1 MRPVRTPESTNIYAL
16 PGGNEDNYLY
26 VRETADGLILSDW
39 ELGPEERIM
48 LAGGGRVRLTIV
60 GALVP
65 PVIISVV
72 RPFCRECRAEMGWND
87 DDQAYVCTNEH
98 DSGTAS

>member
-26 VRETADGLILSDW
+26 VRETGGEIHSDW
-39 ELGPEERIM
+39 ELGEAERVM
-48 LAGGGRVRLTIV
+48 LAGGARVRLTLI

-65 PVIISVV
+65 PVILSVC
-72 RPFCRECRAEMGWND
+72 RPFCRECKAEMEWSD
-87 DDQAYVCTNEH
+87 ERQAYGCTCGG
-98 DSGTAS
+98 GTAP